1 MSTADD
7 LIALI
12 PIKDPAR
19 GKSRL
24 ASILSQDER
33 HALNV
38 FLARRTLGIC
48 IACFGK
54 DRTLVVTASNAV
66 AGMAAAA
73 GVQVVPEEE
82 RDAGLNAALVT
93 AADCASAAGAGAILV
108 VPTDLAFLSEPD
120 LRAAAAAIPASP
132 GCLIVPD
139 RRNTG
144 TNLLGLR
151 PVKSEL

>member
-1 MSTADD
+1 M
-7 LIALI
+7 
-12 PIKDPAR
+12 
-19 GKSRL
+19 
-24 ASILSQDER
+24 
-33 HALNV
+33 
-38 FLARRTLGIC
+38 
-48 IACFGK
+48 
-54 DRTLVVTASNAV
+54 
-66 AGMAAAA
+66 
-73 GVQVVPEEE
+73 PEEH

-151 PVKSEL
+151 PVKSELFAFGDASLQQHARQAGQLGYKVRIHSCAELSLDLDLPEDYVAWHAELGKGAPYGPLAENKRKILATGS